1 MKEFDP
7 RTSDM
12 SGDMSSDRTKNA
24 DGTHEVSRTANEM
37 RAVSERRS
45 EPTVVVVEQKR
56 KRYTAQQKLEL
67 VRLTYLPGNTV
78 SSVAHSYGIA
88 PALLFRWRALDK
100 QGGLTAIETGQN
112 SVPAKQYAEAMDE
125 IKRLQRLLGQM
136 ASDNAL
142 LREAVEIMTGKNG
155 LRAKPYQGLQIR
167 FSCLSCSSL
176 SALQCLSFVA
186 PSG

>member
-24 DGTHEVSRTANEM
+24 DGTHEVSRTANGM
-37 RAVSERRS
+37 RAVSERP
-45 EPTVVVVEQKR
+45 EQATVVVVEHKR

-78 SSVAHSYGIA
+78 SSVARSYGVA

-100 QGGLTAIETGQN
+100 EGGLTAIETGQ
-112 SVPAKQYAEAMDE
+112 STVPAKQYAEAIDE

-142 LREAVEIMTGKNG
+142 LKEAVEIMTGKKWTA
-155 LRAKPYQGLQIR
+155 R
-167 FSCLSCSSL
+167 
-176 SALQCLSFVA
+176 
-186 PSG
+186 